1 MLRLPDAGFGY
12 QVRPMGT
19 DDTRIEVGTPANDG
33 GVPIRLAGELDQA
46 RADELRQALETAV
59 GKRTSIVRI
68 DARGLRLLD
77 STSLGLLLFFA
88 RELHDRGGYLELRY
102 ATATVRRTLNV
113 ASLGKSLRLV
123 EEEAGEP
130 AELR

>member
-1 MLRLPDAGFGY
+1 
-12 QVRPMGT
+12 MGMS
-19 DDTRIEVGTPANDG
+19 DTRIEIGEPANDG
-33 GVPIRLAGELDQA
+33 GVPIRLTGELDYA

-59 GKRTSIVRI
+59 GRRTTIVRV

-102 ATATVRRTLNV
+102 ATATVRRSLEV

-123 EEEAGEP
+123 EDTTGEP